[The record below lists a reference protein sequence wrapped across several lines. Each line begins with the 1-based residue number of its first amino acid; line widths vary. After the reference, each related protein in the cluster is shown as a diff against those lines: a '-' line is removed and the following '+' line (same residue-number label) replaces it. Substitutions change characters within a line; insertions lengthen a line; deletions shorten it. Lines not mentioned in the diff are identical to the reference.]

1 MVANALRLLDGAH
14 PSPPPPLCSGAS
26 PAMQAMDYDG
36 VEYARPRAFV
46 VAAEGSV
53 QEFTDT
59 LAELT
64 SRESPAEVR
73 DARGGT
79 LLHAAARTACSAKVH
94 VLLEAAGQAATSRM
108 AAAVDAYGRTAM
120 WLAVHAGADAELL
133 RVLADAG
140 ASVDQAAKDGWA
152 PIHVAASR
160 GDARALHA
168 LLLLGARS
176 VPVDAPQVA
185 APGHGTLSSYSV
197 PASPAILAAA
207 GGHVDVLKVLVAS
220 ETQRGSSVR
229 LAVQGAACH
238 AAAAGHLAALEY
250 LGGAGAPLDECA
262 HVAAAANRH
271 GVLCWLARSAQV
283 DLRAVD
289 SNGFTALH
297 LAARWAGVE
306 VVELLR
312 ARP

>member
-1 MVANALRLLDGAH
+1 
-14 PSPPPPLCSGAS
+14 
-26 PAMQAMDYDG
+26 MQAMDYDG
-36 VEYARPRAFV
+36 VEYARPRACV

-64 SRESPAEVR
+64 SRESLAEVR

-79 LLHAAARTACSAKVH
+79 LLHAAARTACSAKVP
-94 VLLEAAGQAATSRM
+94 VLLERADQAATSRM

-229 LAVQGAACH
+229 LAVQGAA
-238 AAAAGHLAALEY
+238 AAGHLAALEY

-271 GVLCWLARSAQV
+271 GVLCWLARSALV
-283 DLRAVD
+283 DLRTVD